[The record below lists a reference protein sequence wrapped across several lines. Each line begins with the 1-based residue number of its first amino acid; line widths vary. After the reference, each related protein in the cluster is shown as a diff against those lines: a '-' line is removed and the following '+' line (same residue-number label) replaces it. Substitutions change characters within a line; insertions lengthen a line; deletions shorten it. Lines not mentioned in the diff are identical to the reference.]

1 LEEKVTMTM
10 TREDIKKLKKKI
22 DKTEKGG
29 VFKYRGHEF
38 LREYAEYLLE
48 YLEGQFE
55 RKE

>member
-1 LEEKVTMTM
+1 MTM